1 MIVGNTHTTRVSA
14 LCFYSVKLI
23 KSLTC
28 IAWQNKQLSCVTI
41 SNTLTTARLGFTIV
55 SPILAI
61 WYIDILSVL
70 KKFNRD
76 LILSKRIISCL
87 ARYCKSREKMP
98 SSPYNIL
105 SDSAGHFSAV
115 SGEQHPSSPDVTNPA
130 DGQPSHSLFDGS
142 RALLKRQISNIY

>member
-76 LILSKRIISCL
+76 LILSKCLILCL
-87 ARYCKSREKMP
+87 ARYCKSQEKMP
-98 SSPYNIL
+98 NSPYNIL
-105 SDSAGHFSAV
+105 CDSAGHFS
-115 SGEQHPSSPDVTNPA
+115 PSS
-130 DGQPSHSLFDGS
+130 
-142 RALLKRQISNIY
+142 RLLVANNTLAARTLPIQRMVNLPIHFLMGV